1 MGDGMSDTAI
11 RVSDVSKC
19 YRIYGRPQ
27 DRLKQSFSARFGRFF
42 GGAKTYFH
50 EFWALRDISFEVEVG
65 RTVGIIG
72 RNGSGKSTLL
82 QILCGTLSPTG
93 GNVEIRGRV
102 AAMLE
107 LGSGFNPEFTGRE
120 NVYMNGMVLGLTHE
134 EIDQRFESIAAFADI
149 GEFIEQPVKTYSSGM
164 LVRLAFAVI
173 AHVDADIMVID
184 EALAVGD
191 AVFGQKCMRFLR
203 RFKER
208 GTVLFV
214 SHDTSSVVSLC
225 AEAIWLDKGEVRM
238 CGRAKDVAE
247 AYAQYC
253 AQESLGDAQALVSL
267 QDTAEQLTRSDFVE
281 DPNTKIQF
289 FDNIVHSDGW
299 TTGKAQIESVELIRR
314 DGAVSPVFMGGERVV
329 LRVRAR
335 LKAVMERPI
344 IGFFVKDRLGQS
356 LFGHNTYE
364 PDRVIDG
371 LGGDAQLEAKFGF
384 VLPML
389 PNGDYSMTVAIADGD
404 LDDHIQHHWIHDAV
418 MISVNS
424 LKARYGLVGIPFES
438 ITLDVVE

>member
-1 MGDGMSDTAI
+1 MKETAI
-11 RVSDVSKC
+11 RVLDVSKC

-50 EFWALRDISFEVEVG
+50 EFWALRDISFEVQTG

-93 GNVEIRGRV
+93 GSVEIRGRV

-134 EIDQRFESIAAFADI
+134 QIDHRFDSIAAFADI
-149 GEFIEQPVKTYSSGM
+149 GDFIEQPVKTYSSGM
-164 LVRLAFAVI
+164 MVRLAFAVI
-173 AHVDADIMVID
+173 AHVDADILVID

-203 RFKER
+203 RFKQQ

-214 SHDTSSVVSLC
+214 SHDTSSVVNLC

-238 CGRAKDVAE
+238 RGRAKDVAE
-247 AYAQYC
+247 AYTQFC
-253 AQESLGDAQALVSL
+253 AQESLGDVHKLISL
-267 QDTAEQLTRSDFVE
+267 QDDVDESISIDLVE
-281 DPNTKIQF
+281 DPDTKIQF

-314 DGAVSPVFMGGERVV
+314 DGAGSPVFRGGERVV

-335 LKAVMERPI
+335 LKTKVERPI
-344 IGFFVKDRLGQS
+344 IGFFVKDKLGQS

-364 PDRVIDG
+364 PDRFIGG
-371 LGGDAQLEAKFGF
+371 LRDDAELEAKFSF

-404 LDDHIQHHWIHDAV
+404 LEDHIQHHWIHDAV

-424 LKARYGLVGIPFES
+424 FKQRYGLVGIPFES
-438 ITLDVVE
+438 ITLDVVQ

>member
-1 MGDGMSDTAI
+1 MSGTAI
-11 RVSDVSKC
+11 RVLDVSKC

-27 DRLKQSFSARFGRFF
+27 DRLKQSFSARFGRFL
-42 GGAKTYFH
+42 GGAKTYFN
-50 EFWALRDISFEVEVG
+50 EFWALRDISFEVQAG

-93 GNVEIRGRV
+93 GSVEIRGRV

-134 EIDQRFESIAAFADI
+134 QIDQRFDSIATFADI
-149 GEFIEQPVKTYSSGM
+149 GDFIEQPVKTYSSGM
-164 LVRLAFAVI
+164 MVRLAFAVI
-173 AHVDADIMVID
+173 AHVDADILVID

-203 RFKER
+203 RFKQH

-214 SHDTSSVVSLC
+214 SHDTSSVVNLC
-225 AEAIWLDKGEVRM
+225 SEAIWLDKGEVRM
-238 CGRAKDVAE
+238 RGRAKDVAE
-247 AYAQYC
+247 AYAQFC
-253 AQESLGDAQALVSL
+253 AQESLGDVQKLISL
-267 QDTAEQLTRSDFVE
+267 QDSADEATNIELVE
-281 DPNTKIQF
+281 DPETKIQF

-314 DGAVSPVFMGGERVV
+314 DGVGSPVFMGGERVV

-335 LKAVMERPI
+335 LQTGMERPI
-344 IGFFVKDRLGQS
+344 IGFFVKDKLGQS
-356 LFGHNTYE
+356 LFGHNTYT
-364 PDRVIDG
+364 PDRFIDG
-371 LGGDAQLEAKFGF
+371 LGDDTALEAKFSF

-404 LDDHIQHHWIHDAV
+404 LEDHIQHHWIHDAV

-424 LKARYGLVGIPFES
+424 FKQRYGLVGIPFES
-438 ITLDVVE
+438 ITLDVVQ